1 MGEIAKRNFT
11 CTISSNGRG
20 ETECLVDDDEL
31 PGSLM
36 TSPGHAG
43 ARESRHA
50 ANASSPSPHRGL
62 TLSLS
67 LSLSLSLALSLF
79 SSLRET
85 KRASHDIASAGIRA
99 AQLPRIQRECLLL
112 LIASRSLSLFV
123 NGDFSPTNAGRVSSR
138 RSRNDLDETRARPT
152 NMAVR
157 LRSLSGQPCIGSIH
171 ASWIIR
177 SSIDRIVT

>member
-1 MGEIAKRNFT
+1 MSGRRRRAARFANDVTRPRRRPRVSPCCERILSL
-11 CTISSNGRG
+11 SS
-20 ETECLVDDDEL
+20 
-31 PGSLM
+31 
-36 TSPGHAG
+36 
-43 ARESRHA
+43 SRSH
-50 ANASSPSPHRGL
+50 
-62 TLSLS
+62 SLS